1 MNETNYYKLEQPN
14 EISISD
20 REDAMGSYLMMFG
33 ALAVGL
39 PLPIINL
46 IASVVYYVLNAKKS
60 RFIKFHALQSMWS
73 QLPTTL
79 LNAGLI
85 FWTFVKMIPELK
97 ENSNVDNF
105 EFLTTDNLFWGYLIS
120 VLIANLLYVIF
131 SIIGAIKA
139 RRGEMYYFI
148 FFGKLAYH
156 MAYKKRAEDQN
167 HSNQNLPPR

>member
-1 MNETNYYKLEQPN
+1 MTESKYYNLEQPE

-46 IASVVYYVLNAKKS
+46 IASVVYYILNAKKS

-79 LNAGLI
+79 MNAGLI
-85 FWTFVKMIPELK
+85 FWTFAKLIPEIE
-97 ENSNVDNF
+97 ENPNVENF
-105 EFLTTDNLFWGYLIS
+105 EFLTADNLYWGYLIS
-120 VLIANLLYVIF
+120 VIIANLLYVIF
-131 SIIGAIKA
+131 SIIGAVKA
-139 RRGEMYYFI
+139 RKGEMYYFM

-156 MAYKKRAEDQN
+156 MAYKKKDESKQ
-167 HSNQNLPPR
+167 SITNLPPK